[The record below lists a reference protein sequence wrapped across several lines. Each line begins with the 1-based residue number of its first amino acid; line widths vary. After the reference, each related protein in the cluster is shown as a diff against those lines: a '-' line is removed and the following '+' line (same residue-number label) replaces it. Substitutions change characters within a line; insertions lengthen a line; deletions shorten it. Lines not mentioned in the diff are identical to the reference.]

1 MKIAAWN
8 VERLKHYKSLSRM
21 LDVCQNM
28 DADILV
34 LTETDCRLEPEYPYV
49 FKSAPLHDV
58 MPELYAATENRVTI
72 YSKYPL
78 VRRLETFDENTSVCV
93 ELETE
98 YGNLIV
104 YGTIIGVFGNRH
116 SSFLP
121 DLTMQMTDVER
132 LSKLN
137 DNICFCGDFNLSFSD
152 NYYFT
157 AEGRKRVLTQFEK
170 SGLSILTR
178 NQAECIDHIAISDC
192 FVNHR
197 MFSIEKWNQ
206 DKQLSDHKG
215 IAVSFT

>member
-1 MKIAAWN
+1 MKIATWN
-8 VERLKHYKSLSRM
+8 VERLKHYKSLSSM
-21 LDVCQNM
+21 LEACQNI

-34 LTETDCRLEPEYPYV
+34 LTEMDCRLGPEYPYV

-58 MPELYAATENRVTI
+58 MPELYAVTENRVTI

-78 VRRLETFDENTSVCV
+78 VRRIETFDENTSVCV
-93 ELETE
+93 ELGTE

-104 YGTIIGVFGNRH
+104 YGTIIGVLGNRH
-116 SSFLP
+116 PSFLP
-121 DLTMQMTDVER
+121 DLTKQMSDVER
-132 LSKLN
+132 LSNLN
-137 DNICFCGDFNLSFSD
+137 ANICFCGDFNLSFSD

-157 AEGRKRVLTQFEK
+157 AEGRKRVLAQFEK

-192 FVNHR
+192 LVNHR
-197 MFSIEKWNQ
+197 MFSIEEWNQ

>member
-1 MKIAAWN
+1 MVIATWN
-8 VERLKHYKSLSRM
+8 VERLKHYKSLTRM
-21 LDVCQNM
+21 LNACQSI

-49 FKSAPLHDV
+49 FRSAPLHDV
-58 MPELYAATENRVTI
+58 VPELYAATENRITI

-78 VRRLETFDENTSVCV
+78 VRRLETFDEHTSVCV
-93 ELETE
+93 ELATE

-121 DLTMQMTDVER
+121 DLTKQMNDVER
-132 LSKLN
+132 LSGMN
-137 DNICFCGDFNLSFSD
+137 NNICFCGDFNLSFAD

-170 SGLSILTR
+170 CGLSILTG
-178 NQAECIDHIAISDC
+178 NQPECIDHIAISDC
-192 FVNHR
+192 FVNGHPC
-197 MFSIEKWNQ
+197 SIEEWNQ

-215 IAVSFT
+215 IAVSLK